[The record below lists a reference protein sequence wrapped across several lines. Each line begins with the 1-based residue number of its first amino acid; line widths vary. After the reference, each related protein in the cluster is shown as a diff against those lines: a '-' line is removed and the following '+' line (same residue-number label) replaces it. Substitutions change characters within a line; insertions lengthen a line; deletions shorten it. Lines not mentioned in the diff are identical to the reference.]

1 MPVDYL
7 SCFVVVL
14 RGIHMTINIFQTDY
28 SVHLRLQIFP
38 LFWSHTRKC
47 DIWANESLIKIKEK
61 WSAIQFDVFVLSFSS
76 FQWPRQ

>member
-14 RGIHMTINIFQTDY
+14 RGIHMTMNIFQTDY

-38 LFWSHTRKC
+38 LF
-47 DIWANESLIKIKEK
+47 
-61 WSAIQFDVFVLSFSS
+61 
-76 FQWPRQ
+76 